1 MRFFWD
7 NFIDHSAVN
16 ISATTEEAKLPVAN
30 LQHAHKKKLYRTTGA
45 GTSETVLVDL
55 GSAKAIDGSV
65 FLNHTFDGSE
75 SAINIEGNASDSWGS
90 PSFSEAVVMSGA
102 DPSANKFSSAQT
114 FQWWRFE
121 FTKASAAN
129 VRDIGRMFLG
139 DVFDTAINPSSNG
152 FDDEAKEMSQEQ
164 RSIDGQTYSYI
175 KDGFLKIRVSF
186 SAMSLADA
194 KQLKTIFDAV
204 GSHTPLFIQ
213 VDPTASD
220 GIREV
225 IHYVKFSKALKRK
238 VHSFDSEL
246 KWDINLEFEE
256 QL

>member
-1 MRFFWD
+1 MD
-7 NFIDHSAVN
+7 VAAATVT
-16 ISATTEEAKLPVAN
+16 SATAEAALPVTN
-30 LQHAHKKKLYRTTGA
+30 LQHAHKKKIYRTTGA
-45 GTSETVLVDL
+45 GTAETITVDL
-55 GSAKAIDGSV
+55 GSAKAVDGSV
-65 FLNHTFDGSE
+65 FLNHTFDGTE
-75 SAINIEGNASDSWGS
+75 TAINIEGNATDSWGS
-90 PSFSEAVVMSGA
+90 PSFSEAVTMSGA
-102 DPSANKFSSAQT
+102 DPAANKFSSAQT
-114 FQWWRFE
+114 YQWWRFE
-121 FTKASAAN
+121 FTKSSAAN

-238 VHSFDSEL
+238 VNSFDSEL
-246 KWDINLEFEE
+246 KWDINLEFEQ